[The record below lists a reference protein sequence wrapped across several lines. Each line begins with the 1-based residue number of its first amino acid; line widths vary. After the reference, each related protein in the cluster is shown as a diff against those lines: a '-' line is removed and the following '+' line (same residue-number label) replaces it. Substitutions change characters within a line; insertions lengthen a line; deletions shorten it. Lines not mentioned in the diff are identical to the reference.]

1 MGKVL
6 IENSITTPSNPN
18 YLSESSYDFNK
29 WNLWKWWIFNNGST
43 QEDKYFQAHLAAI
56 RPMEES
62 TPFAVVQISVHN
74 FSTTVAYIFWVEN
87 LVTASATRRI
97 ALWEMNRKTWAT
109 QWKWFIT
116 LTLSSATAHTVRDF
130 KMDIKNESTGTASVS
145 WATVTGTG
153 TSFLTNW
160 VSVGARIWF
169 GSTDPSQIT
178 TWYRVNAVTNNTTLT
193 LASSIGTIS
202 NWQYVIQEFR
212 PIYTATN
219 ATLTNGGIHYAKWVS
234 IEDFIITGTTIPLAV
249 STDNQKAVYW
259 LKDASTQTNTIA
271 CWAAVDF
278 DSATPTNLDMYV
290 LDMPVAWQYRVF
302 KYNLHA
308 ALTVAAGASVNAFVL
323 ATGNNA
329 FTWIWSQNANLCIW
343 TTSHGSWNG
352 IKSLY
357 CVSTTRVMRIPVSSV
372 VSASTTFISES
383 IAEITPWW
391 AQTFPSTNALSTIE
405 YMSSIDAFIIWTTHA
420 AGAFSYVTQYVNSWQ
435 QFQRMF
441 GREYKFR
448 DQSTKDNW
456 HPSIFTNSSTM
467 FAYTDAWA
475 NRIFAVKQGTTQSL
489 NQIYMIAFGA
499 DWDYASTSNGR
510 LISPKILTPNCLWF
524 NKAHI
529 DNISYLWNTSIGKS
543 SEPYRVYARTS
554 NIETDMTSW
563 WILLNNL
570 RDLSWFAWAD
580 AIQFA
585 IEVRVIGETC
595 LPPRILWLWVSYN
608 DNNTDSHYQPCADL
622 SDKVNKRFAWR
633 FSTAFWS
640 SVPTLRVRLYD
651 ATTNWLLVSDT
662 TVSPTGTWEKSID
675 WTTWTA
681 YNTTDKWN
689 ETTYIRYTPASL
701 ADNVQVA
708 YLLTLN

>member
-43 QEDKYFQAHLAAI
+43 QEDKYFQAHLNAI
-56 RPMEES
+56 RPLEES
-62 TPFAVVQISVHN
+62 TPFAVVQIAVHN
-74 FSTTVAYIFWVEN
+74 FSSTIAYIFWVEN
-87 LVTASATRRI
+87 LATAVATRRV
-97 ALWEMNRKTWAT
+97 ALWEMNRKTGAT
-109 QWKWFIT
+109 QWKGFIT
-116 LTLSSATAHTVRDF
+116 LTLSTATAHTVRDF

-145 WATVTGTG
+145 WTTVTGTW
-153 TSFLTNW
+153 TAFSTNR
-160 VSVGARIWF
+160 VAVGARIWF
-169 GSTDPSQIT
+169 GSNDPTQIT
-178 TWYRVNAVTNNTTLT
+178 TWYRVQSVTNDGTLT
-193 LASSIGTIS
+193 LTWSAGTIS

-234 IEDFIITGTTIPLAV
+234 IEDFIVTGTTIPLAV
-249 STDNQKAVYW
+249 STDDQKAVYW
-259 LKDASTQTNTIA
+259 IKDAATQTNTVVSWCA
-271 CWAAVDF
+271 CDF
-278 DSATPTNLDMYV
+278 DSATPTNLDCYV
-290 LDMPVAWQYRVF
+290 LDLVLAGNYKVF
-302 KYNLHA
+302 KYNLRA
-308 ALTVAAGASVNAFVL
+308 SLTVASGASVSAFVL
-323 ATGNNA
+323 ATGNNT
-329 FTWIWSQNANLCIW
+329 FTGTWSQNANLCIA
-343 TTSHGSWNG
+343 TTSHWAGNWV
-352 IKSLY
+352 KCLY
-357 CVSTTRVMRIPVSSV
+357 TVSTTRIIRIPVANIV
-372 VSASTTFISES
+372 TTSTTIISDS

-391 AQTFPSTNALSTIE
+391 INTYSLTSALSTIE
-405 YMSSIDAFIIWTTHA
+405 YMPSIDSFIIGTTTT
-420 AGAFSYVTQYVNSWQ
+420 FWYVTQYVTSWQ

-441 GREYKFR
+441 GRNLLYFE
-448 DQSTKDNW
+448 QSLKDNW
-456 HPSIFTNSSTM
+456 HPTVFNNSWTS
-467 FAYTDAWA
+467 FAFTDAGV
-475 NRIFAVKQGTTQSL
+475 NRIFAVKQGTTTAL
-489 NQIYMIAFGA
+489 NQIYIMSFGA

-529 DNISYLWNTSIGKS
+529 DDISYLGNSSLWKS
-543 SEPYRVYARTS
+543 AEPYRIYARTS
-554 NIETDMTSW
+554 NIESDMTTW

-633 FSTAFWS
+633 FSTAFWTT
-640 SVPTLRVRLYD
+640 VPTLRVRLYD

-662 TVSPTGTWEKSID
+662 TVSPTGTWEKSTD
-675 WTTWTA
+675 WTNWTA